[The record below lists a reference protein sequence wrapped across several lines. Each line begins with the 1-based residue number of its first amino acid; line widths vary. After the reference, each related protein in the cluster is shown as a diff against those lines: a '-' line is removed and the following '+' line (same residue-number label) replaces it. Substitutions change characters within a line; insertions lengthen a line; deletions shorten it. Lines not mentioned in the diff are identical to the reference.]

1 MNNFKIYNTLN
12 GKKEIFKPVN
22 DNHIRIYTCGPTV
35 YNYAHIGN
43 ARPAIVSDLLVRFLK
58 AIYPK
63 VTYVSNITDID
74 DKIIDAS
81 EKLNI
86 PIDELTTKYKNIYN
100 EDMMSLNVIPP
111 DFQPHA
117 TDHIPEM
124 IEIIQKNIRNNKA
137 YVSSGHVLFDV
148 TSYPSYGRLSG
159 RNQDDQLAGSR
170 VEVANYKKNPG
181 DFVLWKPSTG
191 NQPGWD
197 SPWGYGRP
205 GWHLECSA
213 MSEKSLG
220 IPFDIHG
227 GGMDLIFPHHENEI
241 AQSCGSC
248 NENANPK
255 AYVKYWLHNSLLN
268 MDGEKMSK
276 SLNNILYIRDLLKD
290 YDGEVLRMTLLS
302 SHYRQ
307 PINFNSESL
316 INAKNTLDKFYRAL
330 LSGKNIKINLRKIEV
345 PPIEVIN
352 ALSDDLNTSKVF
364 AEVNKIAK
372 NLITS
377 KDENQKKKYKEQL
390 LSASNLIGILRKD
403 PEEWLGI
410 NKVDSGND
418 LALIEG
424 LVKER
429 ELARSDKNYIKA
441 DEIRNKLV
449 NLGIEIEDTPDGA
462 IWKSIK
468 K

>member
-1 MNNFKIYNTLN
+1 MKNFRIYNTLT
-12 GKKEIFKPVN
+12 GKKEIFEPVN
-22 DNHIRIYTCGPTV
+22 EKHIRIYTCGPTV

-43 ARPAIVSDLLVRFLK
+43 ARPAIISDLLVRFLK

-86 PIDELTTKYKNIYN
+86 PIDELTAKYKNIYN

-124 IEIIQKNIRNNKA
+124 IEIIHKNLRNGKA

-148 TSYPSYGRLSG
+148 TSYPSYGKLSG
-159 RNQDDQLAGSR
+159 RNKDDQLAGSR
-170 VEVANYKKNPG
+170 VEVASYKKNPG

-248 NENANPK
+248 NENENPK

-330 LSGKNIKINLRKIEV
+330 LISKNIKINVKKIEV
-345 PPIEVIN
+345 PPIELIN

-372 NLITS
+372 KLITS

-390 LSASNLIGILRKD
+390 LSSSNLIGILRKD

-410 NKVDSGND
+410 NKVGSDND

-429 ELARSDKNYIKA
+429 ELARSDKNYTKA

-449 NLGIEIEDTPDGA
+449 DLGIEIEDTSDGT